1 MTVAGTRP
9 AATRPVRTRADRTL
23 LFFLFAM
30 AGWLLVMQAVVERSL
45 FPPIG
50 IIQAA
55 WLAIP
60 AVLVARKVRGA
71 AIVATVMTAVVLIG
85 AIPFLAQDLTDLGHP
100 VAFVWNVVA
109 LPLVV
114 GEFVAAIRAVV
125 ARRRSARALA

>member
-1 MTVAGTRP
+1 MTL
-9 AATRPVRTRADRTL
+9 AATRPARTRADRTVL
-23 LFFLFAM
+23 ALITAM
-30 AGWLLVMQAVVERSL
+30 AFWLLVMQAVVERSL

-50 IIQAA
+50 IIQAV

-60 AVLVARKVRGA
+60 AVLVAKNARGA
-71 AIVATVMTAVVLIG
+71 AVVATVMTAVVLIG

-100 VAFVWNVVA
+100 VAFAWNVVA